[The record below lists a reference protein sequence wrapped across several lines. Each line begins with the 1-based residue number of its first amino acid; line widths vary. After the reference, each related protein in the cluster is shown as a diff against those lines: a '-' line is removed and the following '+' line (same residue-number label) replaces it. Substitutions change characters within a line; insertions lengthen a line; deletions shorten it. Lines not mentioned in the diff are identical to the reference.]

1 MIMSK
6 KDPRKVGPVYRVFS
20 QDLYGTG
27 FHHEEMGFR
36 QAEMWRSKSRQFS
49 RDADIIGKIE
59 ERRKPMDKK
68 RLTKPERVGFII
80 IRQSLWR
87 KKKDPLDRRLVVK
100 LFSNSGGWIATMEEM
115 VAEEYAISFAADQP
129 LVAFTVLSKENEI
142 VTWVKQ
148 LRRGGLSTENYAFYI
163 LGPDNSFEVFRI
175 EGTRVTL
182 GDDFRVIRLNGRKVV
197 ANIDSIFGDFG
208 GEYKVR
214 IKDPVLAENEWF
226 CRILQCFSIMINY
239 RERIREKIE
248 KGMRQWKRSKREPT
262 QHRYEISLLANP
274 RKLTLDLDE
283 LEDV

>member
-1 MIMSK
+1 MSK
-6 KDPRKVGPVYRVFS
+6 KDPRKIGPVYRVLS

-80 IRQSLWR
+80 VRQSLWR
-87 KKKDPLDRRLVVK
+87 NEKEPLDKRLVVK
-100 LFSNSGGWIATMEEM
+100 LFSNSGGWLATMEEM
-115 VAEEYAISFAADQP
+115 VAEEYALSFAADQP

-182 GDDFRVIRLNGRKVV
+182 GDDFRVIRLNGRRVV
-197 ANIDSIFGDFG
+197 ANIDSKFGDFG

-226 CRILQCFSIMINY
+226 CRVLQCFSIMVNY
-239 RERIREKIE
+239 RERIRKKLET
-248 KGMRQWKRSKREPT
+248 GMRKWKRGKRDPT

-274 RKLTLDLDE
+274 RKLTLKLDE

>member
-1 MIMSK
+1 MSK
-6 KDPRKVGPVYRVFS
+6 KDPRKIGPVYRVFS

-49 RDADIIGKIE
+49 RDADIIGKIM
-59 ERRKPMDKK
+59 ERERPMDKK

-80 IRQSLWR
+80 LRQSLWR
-87 KKKDPLDRRLVVK
+87 KADPLERRLVVK
-100 LFSNSGGWIATMEEM
+100 LFSNRGGWVATMEEM
-115 VAEEYAISFAADQP
+115 VAEEYATSFAANQP
-129 LVAFTVLSKENEI
+129 LVAFTVMSRENEI

-163 LGPDNSFEVFRI
+163 LGPDKTFEVFRI
-175 EGTRVTL
+175 EGTRATL
-182 GDDFRVIRLNGRKVV
+182 GDDFRVIRLNGRRVV
-197 ANIDSIFGDFG
+197 ANIDSKFGDFG

-226 CRILQCFSIMINY
+226 CRVLQCFSIMVNY
-239 RERIREKIE
+239 RERIRK
-248 KGMRQWKRSKREPT
+248 KLRKVMTQWKKSKTEPSL
-262 QHRYEISLLANP
+262 HRYEISLLANP
-274 RKLTLDLDE
+274 RKLTLKLDE